1 MGVHGLD
8 IIRQK
13 NMKILIIQ
21 ENGRH
26 SENKIFRECFNL
38 QRALL
43 RKNVDTIVWGLGHD
57 NFDTPFQQIIKDID
71 VIILLENYESN
82 GWLPDLSNVN
92 KLKIFW
98 SIDSHMVLMNHITT
112 VVKNKIDIV
121 LNAIESHQNY
131 FKTSKTFYFPNA
143 YPSDLILPIDGV
155 DKNIFLGFCGSLL
168 NRSEILDKLENK
180 FGLKKDIWKL
190 GDEMVKTINGYN
202 IHFNKT
208 LSNDINYRIFE
219 TMGCNTLI
227 LTNNTENINTFF
239 KDMENIVIYDN
250 ETELFEKLNVLSLD
264 NNLIKKI
271 SNSGYELVKNN
282 HTYDNRVDVLLKIIS
297 DYI

>member
-1 MGVHGLD
+1 
-8 IIRQK
+8 
-13 NMKILIIQ
+13 MKILIIQ

-26 SENKIFRECFNL
+26 LENKEFRECFNL

-43 RKNVDTIVWGLGHD
+43 RKNIDTIVWGLGHD
-57 NFDTPFQQIIKDID
+57 NFNTPFQQIIKDID

-82 GWLPDLSNVN
+82 GWLPDLSNIN

-121 LNAIESHQNY
+121 LNAIESHQKY

-143 YPSDLILPIDGV
+143 YPLDLISPIDGV

-190 GDEMVKTINGYN
+190 GNEMVNTVNGYK

-219 TMGCNTLI
+219 TMGCNTLM
-227 LTNNTENINTFF
+227 LTNSTENINTFF
-239 KDMENIVIYDN
+239 NDMENIVIYNN
-250 ETELFEKLNVLSLD
+250 EIELFEKLNILYSD
-264 NNLIKKI
+264 NDLIKKI

-282 HTYDNRVDVLLKIIS
+282 HTYNNRVDVLLKIIS

>member
-1 MGVHGLD
+1 
-8 IIRQK
+8 
-13 NMKILIIQ
+13 MKILIIQ

-26 SENKIFRECFNL
+26 LENREFRECFNL

-43 RKNVDTIVWGLGHD
+43 RKNVNTVVWGLGHN
-57 NFDTPFQQIIKDID
+57 NFNTPFQQIIKDID

-82 GWLPDLSNVN
+82 GWLPDLSNIN

-112 VVKNKIDIV
+112 VIKNKIDIV
-121 LNAIESHQNY
+121 LNAIESHQKY

-143 YPSDLILPIDGV
+143 YPSDLISPIDGV

-190 GDEMVKTINGYN
+190 GNEMVNTVNSYK

-219 TMGCNTLI
+219 TMGCNTLM
-227 LTNNTENINTFF
+227 LTNSTENINTFF
-239 KDMENIVIYDN
+239 NDMENIVIYNN
-250 ETELFEKLNVLSLD
+250 ETELFEKLNVLSSD
-264 NNLIKKI
+264 NDLVKKI
-271 SNSGYELVKNN
+271 NNSGYELVKNN

>member
-1 MGVHGLD
+1 
-8 IIRQK
+8 
-13 NMKILIIQ
+13 MKILIIQ

-26 SENKIFRECFNL
+26 LENREFRECFNL

-43 RKNVDTIVWGLGHD
+43 RKNVNTVVWGLGHN
-57 NFDTPFQQIIKDID
+57 NFNTPFQQIIKDID

-82 GWLPDLSNVN
+82 GWLPDLSNIN

-112 VVKNKIDIV
+112 VIKNKIDIV
-121 LNAIESHQNY
+121 LNAIESHQKY

-143 YPSDLILPIDGV
+143 YPSDLISPIDGV

-190 GDEMVKTINGYN
+190 GNEMVKTINGYN

-227 LTNNTENINTFF
+227 LTNSTENINTFF
-239 KDMENIVIYDN
+239 KDMENIVIYNN
-250 ETELFEKLNVLSLD
+250 EIELFEKLNVLSSD
-264 NNLIKKI
+264 NDLIKKI
-271 SNSGYELVKNN
+271 SDSGYELVKNN

>member
-1 MGVHGLD
+1 
-8 IIRQK
+8 
-13 NMKILIIQ
+13 MKILIIQ

-43 RKNVDTIVWGLGHD
+43 RKNIDTIVWGLGHD
-57 NFDTPFQQIIKDID
+57 NFNIPFQQIVKEID

-82 GWLPDLSNVN
+82 GWLPDLSNIN

-98 SIDSHMVLMNHITT
+98 SIDSHMVLVNHITT

-143 YPSDLILPIDGV
+143 YPSDLITPINGV

-190 GDEMVKTINGYN
+190 GNEMVNTVNGYK

-219 TMGCNTLI
+219 TMGCNTLM
-227 LTNNTENINTFF
+227 LTNSTENINTFF
-239 KDMENIVIYDN
+239 NDMENIVIYNN
-250 ETELFEKLNVLSLD
+250 EIELFEKLNILYSD
-264 NNLIKKI
+264 NDLIKKI
-271 SNSGYELVKNN
+271 SNSGHELVKNN

>member
-1 MGVHGLD
+1 
-8 IIRQK
+8 
-13 NMKILIIQ
+13 MKILIIQ

-26 SENKIFRECFNL
+26 LENRNFRECFNL

-43 RKNVDTIVWGLGHD
+43 RKNVETIVWGLGHD
-57 NFDTPFQQIIKDID
+57 NFNTPFHQIIKDID

-82 GWLPDLSNVN
+82 GWLPDLSNIN

-143 YPSDLILPIDGV
+143 YPSDLISPIDGIN
-155 DKNIFLGFCGSLL
+155 KNIFLGFCGSLL

-190 GDEMVKTINGYN
+190 GNEMVNTVNGYK

-219 TMGCNTLI
+219 TMGCNTLM
-227 LTNNTENINTFF
+227 LTNSTENINTFF
-239 KDMENIVIYDN
+239 NDMENIVIYNN
-250 ETELFEKLNVLSLD
+250 EIELFEKLNILYSD
-264 NNLIKKI
+264 NDLIKKI
-271 SNSGYELVKNN
+271 SNSGHELVKNN

>member
-1 MGVHGLD
+1 
-8 IIRQK
+8 
-13 NMKILIIQ
+13 MKILIIQ

-26 SENKIFRECFNL
+26 LENREFRECFNL

-57 NFDTPFQQIIKDID
+57 NFNTPFQQIIKDID

-82 GWLPDLSNVN
+82 GWLPDLSNIN

-98 SIDSHMVLMNHITT
+98 SIDSHMVLMKHITT

-143 YPSDLILPIDGV
+143 YPSDLISPIDEI
-155 DKNIFLGFCGSLL
+155 DKNTFLGFCGSLL

-190 GDEMVKTINGYN
+190 GNEMIKTINGYK

-227 LTNNTENINTFF
+227 LTNHTENINTFF
-239 KDMENIVIYDN
+239 NDMENIVIYNN
-250 ETELFEKLNVLSLD
+250 ETELFEKLNILLSD
-264 NNLIKKI
+264 NDLIKKI
-271 SNSGYELVKNN
+271 SNSGYKLVKNN
-282 HTYDNRVDVLLKIIS
+282 HTYDNRADVLLKIIS

>member
-1 MGVHGLD
+1 
-8 IIRQK
+8 
-13 NMKILIIQ
+13 MKILIIQ

-26 SENKIFRECFNL
+26 LENRNFRECFNL

-43 RKNVDTIVWGLGHD
+43 RKNVNTVVWGLGHD
-57 NFDTPFQQIIKDID
+57 NFNTPFQQIIKDID

-143 YPSDLILPIDGV
+143 YPSDLISPIDGV

-168 NRSEILDKLENK
+168 NRSDILDKLENK

-190 GDEMVKTINGYN
+190 GNEMVKTINGYN

-219 TMGCNTLI
+219 TMGCNTLM
-227 LTNNTENINTFF
+227 LTNSTENINTFF
-239 KDMENIVIYDN
+239 NDMENIVIYNN
-250 ETELFEKLNVLSLD
+250 EIELFEKLNILYSD
-264 NNLIKKI
+264 NDLIKKI

-282 HTYDNRVDVLLKIIS
+282 HTYDNRVDILLKIIS

>member
-1 MGVHGLD
+1 
-8 IIRQK
+8 
-13 NMKILIIQ
+13 MKILIIQ

-26 SENKIFRECFNL
+26 LENREFRECFNL

-43 RKNVDTIVWGLGHD
+43 RKNIDTIVWGLGHD
-57 NFDTPFQQIIKDID
+57 NFNTPFQQIIKDID

-82 GWLPDLSNVN
+82 GWLPDLSNIN

-143 YPSDLILPIDGV
+143 YPSDLISPIDGV

-180 FGLKKDIWKL
+180 FELKKDIWKL
-190 GDEMVKTINGYN
+190 GNEMVKTINGYK

-219 TMGCNTLI
+219 TMGCNTLM
-227 LTNNTENINTFF
+227 LTNSTENINTFF
-239 KDMENIVIYDN
+239 DDMENIVIYNN
-250 ETELFEKLNVLSLD
+250 ETELFEKLNILSSD
-264 NNLIKKI
+264 NDLIKKI
-271 SNSGYELVKNN
+271 SNSGHELVKNN

>member
-1 MGVHGLD
+1 
-8 IIRQK
+8 
-13 NMKILIIQ
+13 MKILIIQ

-26 SENKIFRECFNL
+26 PENKEFRECFNL

-43 RKNVDTIVWGLGHD
+43 RKNIDTIVWGLGHI
-57 NFDTPFQQIIKDID
+57 NFNTPFQEIIKDID

-112 VVKNKIDIV
+112 VIKNKIDIV

-143 YPSDLILPIDGV
+143 YPSDLISPIDNV
-155 DKNIFLGFCGSLL
+155 NKDVFLGFCGSLL
-168 NRSEILDKLENK
+168 NRFEILTKLENK

-190 GDEMVKTINGYN
+190 GNEMVKTINGYN

-250 ETELFEKLNVLSLD
+250 ETELFEKLNVLSSD
-264 NNLIKKI
+264 NDLIKKI
-271 SNSGYELVKNN
+271 SNSGYKLVKNN

>member
-1 MGVHGLD
+1 
-8 IIRQK
+8 
-13 NMKILIIQ
+13 MKILIIQ

-26 SENKIFRECFNL
+26 LENIEFRECFNL

-57 NFDTPFQQIIKDID
+57 NFNTPFQQIIKDID

-82 GWLPDLSNVN
+82 GWLPDLSNIN

-121 LNAIESHQNY
+121 LNAIESHQKY

-143 YPSDLILPIDGV
+143 YPLDLISPIDGV

-190 GDEMVKTINGYN
+190 GNEMVNTVNGYK

-219 TMGCNTLI
+219 TMGCNTLM
-227 LTNNTENINTFF
+227 LTNSTENINTFF
-239 KDMENIVIYDN
+239 NDMENIVIYNN
-250 ETELFEKLNVLSLD
+250 EIELFEKLNILYSD
-264 NNLIKKI
+264 NDLIKKI

-282 HTYDNRVDVLLKIIS
+282 HTYNNRVDVLLKIIS

>member
-1 MGVHGLD
+1 
-8 IIRQK
+8 
-13 NMKILIIQ
+13 MKILIIQ

-26 SENKIFRECFNL
+26 LENREFRECFNL

-57 NFDTPFQQIIKDID
+57 NFNTSFQQIIKDID

-82 GWLPDLSNVN
+82 GWLPDLSNIN

-143 YPSDLILPIDGV
+143 YPSDLISPIDGI
-155 DKNIFLGFCGSLL
+155 DKNTFLGFCGSLL

-190 GDEMVKTINGYN
+190 GNEMIKTINGYK

-227 LTNNTENINTFF
+227 LTNHTENINTFF
-239 KDMENIVIYDN
+239 NDMENIVIYN
-250 ETELFEKLNVLSLD
+250 NCISPRPNTKSYVCFLHTCTHTFCKLSVS
-264 NNLIKKI
+264 I
-271 SNSGYELVKNN
+271 G
-282 HTYDNRVDVLLKIIS
+282 
-297 DYI
+297 

>member
-1 MGVHGLD
+1 
-8 IIRQK
+8 
-13 NMKILIIQ
+13 MKILIIQ

-26 SENKIFRECFNL
+26 IENKEFRECFNL

-57 NFDTPFQQIIKDID
+57 NFNIPFQQIIKDID

-82 GWLPDLSNVN
+82 GWLPDLSNIN

-143 YPSDLILPIDGV
+143 YPSDLISSIDGIN
-155 DKNIFLGFCGSLL
+155 KNTFLGFCGSLL
-168 NRSEILDKLENK
+168 NRSEILDKLETK

-190 GDEMVKTINGYN
+190 GNEMVKTINGYK

-227 LTNNTENINTFF
+227 LTNSTENINTFF
-239 KDMENIVIYDN
+239 SDMENIVIYNN
-250 ETELFEKLNVLSLD
+250 ETELFEKLNVLSSND
-264 NNLIKKI
+264 DLIKKI

-282 HTYDNRVDVLLKIIS
+282 HTYDNRVDVLLKIIN

>member
-1 MGVHGLD
+1 
-8 IIRQK
+8 
-13 NMKILIIQ
+13 MKILIIQ

-57 NFDTPFQQIIKDID
+57 NFNTPFQQIIKDVD
-71 VIILLENYESN
+71 VIVLLENYESN
-82 GWLPDLSNVN
+82 GWLPDLSIVN

-143 YPSDLILPIDGV
+143 YPSDLISPIDGV

-180 FGLKKDIWKL
+180 FELKKDIWKL
-190 GDEMVKTINGYN
+190 GNEMVKTINGYK

-219 TMGCNTLI
+219 TMGCNTLM
-227 LTNNTENINTFF
+227 LTNSTENINTFF
-239 KDMENIVIYDN
+239 NDMDNIVIYNN
-250 ETELFEKLNVLSLD
+250 EIELFEKLNILYSD
-264 NNLIKKI
+264 NDLIKKI

>member
-1 MGVHGLD
+1 
-8 IIRQK
+8 
-13 NMKILIIQ
+13 MKILIIQ

-57 NFDTPFQQIIKDID
+57 NFNTPFQQIIKDID

-82 GWLPDLSNVN
+82 GWLPDLSDVN

-143 YPSDLILPIDGV
+143 YPSDLISPIDGV

-227 LTNNTENINTFF
+227 LTNSTENINTFF

>member
-1 MGVHGLD
+1 
-8 IIRQK
+8 
-13 NMKILIIQ
+13 MKILIIQ

-26 SENKIFRECFNL
+26 PENREFRECFNL

-43 RKNVDTIVWGLGHD
+43 RKNIDVIVWGLGHE
-57 NFDTPFQQIIKDID
+57 NFNTPFQEIIKDID

-82 GWLPDLSNVN
+82 GWLPDLSN
-92 KLKIFW
+92 LKILKVFW
-98 SIDSHMVLMNHITT
+98 SIDSHMVPMNHITT

-143 YPSDLILPIDGV
+143 YPSDLIQPINGIE
-155 DKNIFLGFCGSLL
+155 KNIFLGFCGSLL
-168 NRSEILDKLENK
+168 NRNDILNSLETK
-180 FGLKKDIWKL
+180 FNLKRDIWKL
-190 GDEMVKTINGYN
+190 GNEMVKTINGYK

-239 KDMENIVIYDN
+239 NDMENVVVYNN
-250 ETELFEKLNVLSLD
+250 EPELFEKLNLLSSND
-264 NNLIKKI
+264 DLIKKI

-282 HTYDNRVDVLLKIIS
+282 HTYDNRADVLLKIIN

>member
-1 MGVHGLD
+1 
-8 IIRQK
+8 
-13 NMKILIIQ
+13 MKILIIQ

-26 SENKIFRECFNL
+26 NENRNFRECFNL

-43 RKNVDTIVWGLGHD
+43 RKNIDTVVWGLGHD
-57 NFDTPFQQIIKDID
+57 NFNTPFQQIIKEID

-143 YPSDLILPIDGV
+143 YPSDLISPIDGV

-190 GDEMVKTINGYN
+190 GNEMVNTINGYK

-219 TMGCNTLI
+219 TMGCNTLM
-227 LTNNTENINTFF
+227 LTNSTENINTFF
-239 KDMENIVIYDN
+239 NDMENIVIYNN
-250 ETELFEKLNVLSLD
+250 EIELFEKLSILHSD

-271 SNSGYELVKNN
+271 SNSGHELVKNN
-282 HTYDNRVDVLLKIIS
+282 HTYDNRADVLLKIIS

>member
-1 MGVHGLD
+1 
-8 IIRQK
+8 
-13 NMKILIIQ
+13 MKILIIQ

-26 SENKIFRECFNL
+26 NENRNFRECFNL

-43 RKNVDTIVWGLGHD
+43 RKNIDTVVWGLGHD
-57 NFDTPFQQIIKDID
+57 NFNTPFQQIIKEID

-143 YPSDLILPIDGV
+143 YPSDLISPIDGI

-190 GDEMVKTINGYN
+190 GNEMVNTINGYK

-219 TMGCNTLI
+219 TMGCNTLM
-227 LTNNTENINTFF
+227 LTNSTENINTFF
-239 KDMENIVIYDN
+239 NDMENIVIYNN
-250 ETELFEKLNVLSLD
+250 EIELFEKLNILYSD
-264 NNLIKKI
+264 NDLIKKI

-282 HTYDNRVDVLLKIIS
+282 HTYNNRVDVLLKIIS

>member
-1 MGVHGLD
+1 
-8 IIRQK
+8 
-13 NMKILIIQ
+13 MKILIIQ

-26 SENKIFRECFNL
+26 LENREFRECFNL

-43 RKNVDTIVWGLGHD
+43 RKNIDTIVWGLGHD
-57 NFDTPFQQIIKDID
+57 NFNTPFQQIIKDID

-82 GWLPDLSNVN
+82 GWLPDLSNIN

-131 FKTSKTFYFPNA
+131 FKTSKTFYFTNA
-143 YPSDLILPIDGV
+143 YPSDLISPIDGV

-168 NRSEILDKLENK
+168 NRSEILDKLENN

-190 GDEMVKTINGYN
+190 GNEMVKTINGYK

-219 TMGCNTLI
+219 TMGCNTLM
-227 LTNNTENINTFF
+227 LTNSTENINTFF
-239 KDMENIVIYDN
+239 NDMENIVIYNN
-250 ETELFEKLNVLSLD
+250 ETELFEKLNVLSSD
-264 NNLIKKI
+264 NDLVKKI

-282 HTYDNRVDVLLKIIS
+282 HTYDNRADVLLKIIN

>member
-1 MGVHGLD
+1 
-8 IIRQK
+8 
-13 NMKILIIQ
+13 MKILIIQ

-26 SENKIFRECFNL
+26 LENRDFRECFNL

-43 RKNVDTIVWGLGHD
+43 RKNVETIVWGLGHD
-57 NFDTPFQQIIKDID
+57 NFNTPFHQIIKDID

-112 VVKNKIDIV
+112 VVTNKIDIV
-121 LNAIESHQNY
+121 LNAIESHQNN

-143 YPSDLILPIDGV
+143 YPSDLIFPIDEIN
-155 DKNIFLGFCGSLL
+155 KNIFLGFCGSLL

-190 GDEMVKTINGYN
+190 GNKMVETINGYN

-208 LSNDINYRIFE
+208 LSNDINYRVFE
-219 TMGCNTLI
+219 TMGCNTLM
-227 LTNNTENINTFF
+227 LTNSTENINTFF
-239 KDMENIVIYDN
+239 NDMENIVIYNN
-250 ETELFEKLNVLSLD
+250 ETELFEKLNTLSLD
-264 NNLIKKI
+264 NDLIKKI

-282 HTYDNRVDVLLKIIS
+282 HTYDNRTDVLLKIIN

>member
-1 MGVHGLD
+1 
-8 IIRQK
+8 
-13 NMKILIIQ
+13 MKILIIQ

-26 SENKIFRECFNL
+26 LENRDFRECFNL

-43 RKNVDTIVWGLGHD
+43 RKNVETIVWGLGHD
-57 NFDTPFQQIIKDID
+57 NFNTPFHQIIKDID

-112 VVKNKIDIV
+112 VVTNKIDIV
-121 LNAIESHQNY
+121 LNAIESHQNN

-143 YPSDLILPIDGV
+143 YPSDLIFPIDEIN
-155 DKNIFLGFCGSLL
+155 KNIFLGFCGSLL

-190 GDEMVKTINGYN
+190 GNKMVETINGYN

-208 LSNDINYRIFE
+208 LSNDINYRVYE
-219 TMGCNTLI
+219 TMGCNTLM
-227 LTNNTENINTFF
+227 LTNSTENINTFF
-239 KDMENIVIYDN
+239 NDMENIVIYNN
-250 ETELFEKLNVLSLD
+250 ETELFEKLNTLSLD
-264 NNLIKKI
+264 NDLIKKI

-282 HTYDNRVDVLLKIIS
+282 HTYDNRTDVLLKIIN

>member
-1 MGVHGLD
+1 
-8 IIRQK
+8 
-13 NMKILIIQ
+13 MKILIIQ

-26 SENKIFRECFNL
+26 PENKEFRECFNL

-43 RKNVDTIVWGLGHD
+43 RKNIDTIVWGLGHI
-57 NFDTPFQQIIKDID
+57 NFNTPFQEIIKDID

-112 VVKNKIDIV
+112 VIKNKIDIV

-143 YPSDLILPIDGV
+143 YPSDLISPIDNV
-155 DKNIFLGFCGSLL
+155 NKDVFLGFCGSLL
-168 NRSEILDKLENK
+168 NRFEILTKLENK

-190 GDEMVKTINGYN
+190 GNEMVKTINGYN

-227 LTNNTENINTFF
+227 LTNSTENINTFF

>member
-1 MGVHGLD
+1 
-8 IIRQK
+8 
-13 NMKILIIQ
+13 MKILIIQ

-26 SENKIFRECFNL
+26 DENKKFRECFNL

-43 RKNVDTIVWGLGHD
+43 RKNIDTVVWGLGHD
-57 NFDTPFQQIIKDID
+57 TFNTPFQQIIKDID

-143 YPSDLILPIDGV
+143 YPSDLISPIDGV

-180 FGLKKDIWKL
+180 FGLKKNIWKL
-190 GDEMVKTINGYN
+190 GNEMVKTINGYN
-202 IHFNKT
+202 VHFNKT

-227 LTNNTENINTFF
+227 LTNSTENINTFF

>member
-1 MGVHGLD
+1 
-8 IIRQK
+8 
-13 NMKILIIQ
+13 MKILIIQ

-26 SENKIFRECFNL
+26 LENREFRECFNL

-43 RKNVDTIVWGLGHD
+43 RKNIDTIVWGLGHD
-57 NFDTPFQQIIKDID
+57 NFNTPFQQIIKDID

-82 GWLPDLSNVN
+82 GWLPDLSNIN

-143 YPSDLILPIDGV
+143 YPSDLISPIDGV

-168 NRSEILDKLENK
+168 NRSEILDKLENN
-180 FGLKKDIWKL
+180 FGIKKDIWKL
-190 GDEMVKTINGYN
+190 GNEMVKTINGYK

-219 TMGCNTLI
+219 TMGCNTLM
-227 LTNNTENINTFF
+227 LTNSTENINTFF
-239 KDMENIVIYDN
+239 NDMENIVIYND
-250 ETELFEKLNVLSLD
+250 ETELFEKLNVLSSD
-264 NNLIKKI
+264 NDLVKKI

-282 HTYDNRVDVLLKIIS
+282 HTYDNRADVLLKLIN

>member
-1 MGVHGLD
+1 
-8 IIRQK
+8 
-13 NMKILIIQ
+13 MKILIIQ

-26 SENKIFRECFNL
+26 LENREFRECFNL

-57 NFDTPFQQIIKDID
+57 NLNTPFQQIIKDID

-82 GWLPDLSNVN
+82 GWLPDLSNIN

-143 YPSDLILPIDGV
+143 YPSDLISPIDGI
-155 DKNIFLGFCGSLL
+155 DKNTFLGFCGSLL

-190 GDEMVKTINGYN
+190 GNEMIKTINGYK

-227 LTNNTENINTFF
+227 LTNHTENINTFF
-239 KDMENIVIYDN
+239 NDMENIVIYNN
-250 ETELFEKLNVLSLD
+250 ETELFEKLNILLSD
-264 NNLIKKI
+264 NDLIKKI
-271 SNSGYELVKNN
+271 SNSGYKLVKNN
-282 HTYDNRVDVLLKIIS
+282 HTYDNRADVLLKIIS

>member
-1 MGVHGLD
+1 
-8 IIRQK
+8 
-13 NMKILIIQ
+13 MKILIIQ

-26 SENKIFRECFNL
+26 IENKEFRECFNL

-57 NFDTPFQQIIKDID
+57 NFNIPFQQIIKDID

-82 GWLPDLSNVN
+82 GWLPDLSNIN

-121 LNAIESHQNY
+121 LNAIDSHQNY

-143 YPSDLILPIDGV
+143 YPSDLISPIDGIN
-155 DKNIFLGFCGSLL
+155 KNTFLGFCGSLL
-168 NRSEILDKLENK
+168 NRSEILDKLETK

-190 GDEMVKTINGYN
+190 GHEMVKTINGYK

-227 LTNNTENINTFF
+227 LTNSTENINTFF
-239 KDMENIVIYDN
+239 SDMENIVIYNN
-250 ETELFEKLNVLSLD
+250 ETELFEKLNVLSSND
-264 NNLIKKI
+264 DLIKKI

-282 HTYDNRVDVLLKIIS
+282 HTYDNRVDVLLKIIN

>member
-1 MGVHGLD
+1 
-8 IIRQK
+8 
-13 NMKILIIQ
+13 MKILIIQ

-26 SENKIFRECFNL
+26 LENREFRECFNL

-43 RKNVDTIVWGLGHD
+43 RKNVNTVVWGLGHN
-57 NFDTPFQQIIKDID
+57 NFNTPFQQIIKDID

-82 GWLPDLSNVN
+82 GWLPDLSNIN

-112 VVKNKIDIV
+112 VIKNKIDIV
-121 LNAIESHQNY
+121 LNAIESHQKY

-143 YPSDLILPIDGV
+143 YPSDLISPIDGV

-190 GDEMVKTINGYN
+190 GNEMVKTINGYN

-227 LTNNTENINTFF
+227 LTNSTENINTFF
-239 KDMENIVIYDN
+239 KDMENIVIYNN
-250 ETELFEKLNVLSLD
+250 EIELFEKLNVLSSD
-264 NNLIKKI
+264 NDLIKKI

>member
-1 MGVHGLD
+1 
-8 IIRQK
+8 
-13 NMKILIIQ
+13 MKILIIQ

-43 RKNVDTIVWGLGHD
+43 RKNIDTIVWGLGHD
-57 NFDTPFQQIIKDID
+57 NFNTPFQQIIKDID

-82 GWLPDLSNVN
+82 GWLPDLSNIN

-143 YPSDLILPIDGV
+143 YPSDLISPIDGV

-190 GDEMVKTINGYN
+190 GNEMVNTVNGYK

-219 TMGCNTLI
+219 TMGCNTLM
-227 LTNNTENINTFF
+227 LTNSTENINTFF
-239 KDMENIVIYDN
+239 NDMENIVIYNN
-250 ETELFEKLNVLSLD
+250 EIELFEKLNILYSD
-264 NNLIKKI
+264 NDLIKKI

-282 HTYDNRVDVLLKIIS
+282 HTYNNRVDVLLKIIS

>member
-1 MGVHGLD
+1 
-8 IIRQK
+8 
-13 NMKILIIQ
+13 MKILIIQ

-43 RKNVDTIVWGLGHD
+43 RKNIDTIVWGLGHD
-57 NFDTPFQQIIKDID
+57 NFNIPFQQIVKEID

-82 GWLPDLSNVN
+82 GWLPDLSNIN

-98 SIDSHMVLMNHITT
+98 SIDSHMVLVNHITT

-143 YPSDLILPIDGV
+143 YPSDLITPINGV

-190 GDEMVKTINGYN
+190 GNEMVNTVNGYK

-219 TMGCNTLI
+219 TMGCNTLM
-227 LTNNTENINTFF
+227 LTNSTENINTFF
-239 KDMENIVIYDN
+239 NDMENIVIYNN
-250 ETELFEKLNVLSLD
+250 EIELFEKLNILYSD
-264 NNLIKKI
+264 NDLIKKI

>member
-1 MGVHGLD
+1 
-8 IIRQK
+8 
-13 NMKILIIQ
+13 MKILIIQ

-43 RKNVDTIVWGLGHD
+43 RKNIDTIVWGLGHD
-57 NFDTPFQQIIKDID
+57 NFNTPFQQIIKDID

-112 VVKNKIDIV
+112 VVKNKINIV

-143 YPSDLILPIDGV
+143 YPSDLISPIDGV

-227 LTNNTENINTFF
+227 LTNSTENINTFF

>member
-1 MGVHGLD
+1 
-8 IIRQK
+8 
-13 NMKILIIQ
+13 MKILIIQ

-26 SENKIFRECFNL
+26 LENREFRECFNL

-43 RKNVDTIVWGLGHD
+43 RKNIDTIVWGLGHD
-57 NFDTPFQQIIKDID
+57 NFNTPFQQIIKDID

-82 GWLPDLSNVN
+82 GWLPDLSNID

-121 LNAIESHQNY
+121 LNAIESHQKY

-143 YPSDLILPIDGV
+143 YPSDLISPIDGV

-168 NRSEILDKLENK
+168 NRSEILDKLENN

-190 GDEMVKTINGYN
+190 GNEMVKTINGYK

-219 TMGCNTLI
+219 TMGCNTLM
-227 LTNNTENINTFF
+227 LTNSTENINTFF
-239 KDMENIVIYDN
+239 NDMENIVIYNN
-250 ETELFEKLNVLSLD
+250 ETELFEKLNVLSSD
-264 NNLIKKI
+264 NDLVKKI

-282 HTYDNRVDVLLKIIS
+282 HTYDNRADVLLKIIN

>member
-1 MGVHGLD
+1 
-8 IIRQK
+8 
-13 NMKILIIQ
+13 MKILIIQ

-26 SENKIFRECFNL
+26 PENKEFRECFNL

-43 RKNVDTIVWGLGHD
+43 RKNIDTIVWGLGHI
-57 NFDTPFQQIIKDID
+57 NFNTPFQQIIKDID

-82 GWLPDLSNVN
+82 GWLPDLSNIN

-143 YPSDLILPIDGV
+143 YPSDLISPIDGV

-168 NRSEILDKLENK
+168 NRSEILDKLENN

-190 GDEMVKTINGYN
+190 GNEMVKTINGYK

-227 LTNNTENINTFF
+227 LTNSTENINTFF
-239 KDMENIVIYDN
+239 NDMENIVIYND
-250 ETELFEKLNVLSLD
+250 ETELFEKLNVLSSD
-264 NNLIKKI
+264 NDLVKKI

-282 HTYDNRVDVLLKIIS
+282 HTYDNRTDVLLKLIN

>member
-1 MGVHGLD
+1 
-8 IIRQK
+8 
-13 NMKILIIQ
+13 MKILIIQ

-26 SENKIFRECFNL
+26 IENKEFRECFNL

-57 NFDTPFQQIIKDID
+57 NFNIPFQQIIKDID

-82 GWLPDLSNVN
+82 GWLPDLSNIN

-143 YPSDLILPIDGV
+143 YPSDLISSIDGIN
-155 DKNIFLGFCGSLL
+155 KNTFLGFCGSLL
-168 NRSEILDKLENK
+168 NRSEILDKLETK

-190 GDEMVKTINGYN
+190 GHEMVKTINGYK

-227 LTNNTENINTFF
+227 LTNSTENINTFF
-239 KDMENIVIYDN
+239 SDMENIVIYNN
-250 ETELFEKLNVLSLD
+250 ETELFEKLNVLSSND
-264 NNLIKKI
+264 DLIKKI

-282 HTYDNRVDVLLKIIS
+282 HTYDNRVDVLLKIIN